1 MPTFP
6 FVSILVLA
14 LAAPAVAHISSGRT
28 GNGFIGYPI
37 AMYNPTCAYA
47 CRDTVTSWTL
57 NCTDS
62 EDMSGHD
69 MSDMAG
75 MDMGSSSPSPEC
87 FATNDPFLQTLA
99 WCIST
104 HCTDEDIATLETYW
118 QLNVAGRQAVQP
130 LPKDSYQRALL
141 KVTTPPTS
149 VLDADAVLNEV
160 SLVDEDAYAANL
172 GGEYGFEDMEITH
185 ERYGL
190 TLLISGAIIP
200 IAFSFFRLLPL
211 PASFTSK
218 FYAYLI
224 DPPLF
229 GRYRAVPVL
238 GLAMVPT
245 RGQGLFI
252 AYIIIINIVLSSV
265 GYRSVTP
272 NSWFASVPDEIAAYI
287 ANRVGVLSFA
297 NVPLLVLYSSRNNA
311 LLWLTNW
318 SHTTFLLVHRWVAII
333 CMLQAA
339 LHSAMYLQS
348 YLVLGGDA
356 YKEESQL
363 AYWYWGI
370 IATLS
375 LVLLMP
381 LSILWLRKRL
391 YEVFLAAHI
400 ALAVLAL
407 VGCYLHIYY
416 RFEHQWGY
424 ETWIYVA
431 FAIWGFDRLLAR
443 PVRLAAN
450 GVKRAHVSVIDGD
463 YLRIDIPGLDSTGHV
478 YLYFP
483 TLTWRVWENHPF
495 SVLAGAHR
503 LATGMNAGIASEGD
517 DLAKGSTHAQ
527 DDAGNKTG
535 ESIYRSDSPESSSAG
550 ITGAAIPATTVL
562 VRRCS
567 GLTALLTKHA
577 GSPAGIPV
585 LVESSYGE
593 KMTILPDTSTHPS
606 AAYPNLLCI
615 AGGVGVTALLPMLDG
630 AGSLLQRAGTTTMY
644 WNTRSEALVAAVE
657 SIVHVEKKGDDEA
670 RETRWGMARVTVS
683 VGERFNLRAVL
694 EKEIRGAVG
703 GTTVAVCGPP
713 GMADEVRC
721 IVAGLGR
728 NGAVVRLVEESF
740 SW

>member
-1 MPTFP
+1 MPAFAFIGIIT
-6 FVSILVLA
+6 LA
-14 LAAPAVAHISSGRT
+14 ITAPAVAHVSTGRA

-37 AMYNPTCAYA
+37 AMYKPTCAYA
-47 CRDTVTSWTL
+47 CRDTVASWAL
-57 NCTDS
+57 NCTDGKAM
-62 EDMSGHD
+62 DGHD
-69 MSDMAG
+69 MSDMPG
-75 MDMGSSSPSPEC
+75 MGTGGDPKPSMDMGSGSPSPEC

-99 WCIST
+99 WCMST
-104 HCTDEDIATLETYW
+104 HCTDEDVATLESYW

-130 LPKDSYQRALL
+130 LPEDSYQRALL

-160 SLVDEDAYAANL
+160 SLVDEDAYQANW
-172 GGEYGFEDMEITH
+172 GGNYGFENMEITH

-190 TLLISGAIIP
+190 ILFISGAVVP
-200 IAFSFFRLLPL
+200 IVFSFFRLLPL

-218 FYAYLI
+218 FYSYLI

-229 GRYRAVPVL
+229 GRYHAVPVL
-238 GLAMVPT
+238 GLAIVPT
-245 RGQGLFI
+245 RGQGIFI
-252 AYIIIINIVLSSV
+252 AYIIIINTVLSSV
-265 GYRSVTP
+265 GYRSLTP
-272 NSWFASVPDEIAAYI
+272 NSWFSSVPDEIAAYI

-318 SHTTFLLVHRWVAII
+318 SHATFLLVHRWVAII

-348 YLVLGGDA
+348 YTVLGGDA
-356 YKEESQL
+356 YTAESQL
-363 AYWYWGI
+363 SYWYWGI

-375 LVLLMP
+375 FVLLMP

-400 ALAVLAL
+400 ALAVLGL

-424 ETWIYVA
+424 ETWIYIA
-431 FAIWGFDRLLAR
+431 FAIWAFDRLLAR

-450 GVKRAHVSVIDGD
+450 G
-463 YLRIDIPGLDSTGHV
+463 GLDSTGHV

-495 SVLAGAHR
+495 SVSAGAHR
-503 LATGMNAGIASEGD
+503 MTTGAAVAMVSEGE
-517 DLAKGSTHAQ
+517 DLAKGSAHAQ
-527 DDAGNKTG
+527 DDVGHKAP
-535 ESIYRSDSPESSSAG
+535 IYRSDSPASSSG
-550 ITGAAIPATTVL
+550 DITGTIPATTVL
-562 VRRCS
+562 VRLCS
-567 GLTALLTKHA
+567 GLTALLAKHA
-577 GSPAGIPV
+577 ASPAGIPV

-593 KMTILPDTSTHPS
+593 KMTILPDNPTHPS

-630 AGSLLQRAGTTTMY
+630 AGSLMPRAGATSLY
-644 WNTRSEALVAAVE
+644 WGVRSEALVAAVE
-657 SIVHVEKKGDDEA
+657 TMVH
-670 RETRWGMARVTVS
+670 
-683 VGERFNLRAVL
+683 RFDLRAVL
-694 EKEIRGAVG
+694 EKEVLGAVG
-703 GTTVAVCGPP
+703 CTTVAVCGPP

-728 NGAVVRLVEESF
+728 NGAVVRLVEESY